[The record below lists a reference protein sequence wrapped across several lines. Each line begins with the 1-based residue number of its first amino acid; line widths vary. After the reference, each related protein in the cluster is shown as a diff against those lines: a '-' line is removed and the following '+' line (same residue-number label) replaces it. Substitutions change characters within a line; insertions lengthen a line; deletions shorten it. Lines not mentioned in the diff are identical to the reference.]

1 MLSMR
6 KGNPKRYAQE
16 QDKMPI
22 LRLQDA
28 VQAKNQD
35 CRSQGQMMDYKNRLT
50 IKKDTDRLYRYI
62 MPEIKDMSRK
72 RCTVELKKTNDRLDF
87 EIIARDIT
95 SLKASLNSI
104 VNSIDLFE
112 KTKDL
117 VEDEQG
123 D

>member
-1 MLSMR
+1 
-6 KGNPKRYAQE
+6 
-16 QDKMPI
+16 
-22 LRLQDA
+22 
-28 VQAKNQD
+28 
-35 CRSQGQMMDYKNRLT
+35 MMDYKNRLT